1 MTLTLN
7 PSDLIV
13 APATAPGIA
22 AIGIVR
28 LSGPGALQVAGELF
42 RGTSPEQ
49 APSHT
54 LHHGWWTDGERP
66 LDEVLVSVFRAPASY
81 TGEDIIEISCHG
93 SPYIMEQVV
102 RSCVAR
108 GARLARPGEFT
119 QRAFLN
125 GKLDLTQAEA
135 VADLIASGSAAAHS
149 TALNNLRGR
158 FSDKLKA
165 LREQLILFRSL
176 MELELDFSQEDIEF
190 ADRQQLYRL
199 LDEAEAEVG
208 RLVQSFGLGNAV
220 RQGVSVAIV
229 GPPNA
234 GKSTLLNALLNEER
248 AIVSD
253 IAGTTRDTIEEVL
266 NIRGILFRLID
277 TAGIRDHSSD
287 VIETAGIGR
296 SLDKMRSADIVVYL
310 FDVAEEPDT
319 LQGALHKLTRE
330 NIRYLAVGNKA
341 DTADLAALQEKFLSI
356 PDLLFVSA
364 KEESGMED
372 LKDRLYHSIVQEG
385 LNTEDTLL
393 TNARHLEAMEKV
405 MQSLQE
411 IREGLDKHLSG
422 DLITPD
428 IQRCLH
434 YLGSIT
440 GEIQTD
446 RDILGTIFSKFC
458 IGK

>member
-135 VADLIASGSAAAHS
+135 VADLIASGSAAAHR

-319 LQGALHKLTRE
+319 LQVALHKLTRE

>member
-1 MTLTLN
+1 
-7 PSDLIV
+7 
-13 APATAPGIA
+13 
-22 AIGIVR
+22 
-28 LSGPGALQVAGELF
+28 
-42 RGTSPEQ
+42 
-49 APSHT
+49 
-54 LHHGWWTDGERP
+54 
-66 LDEVLVSVFRAPASY
+66 
-81 TGEDIIEISCHG
+81 
-93 SPYIMEQVV
+93 
-102 RSCVAR
+102 
-108 GARLARPGEFT
+108 
-119 QRAFLN
+119 
-125 GKLDLTQAEA
+125 
-135 VADLIASGSAAAHS
+135 
-149 TALNNLRGR
+149 
-158 FSDKLKA
+158 
-165 LREQLILFRSL
+165 
-176 MELELDFSQEDIEF
+176 
-190 ADRQQLYRL
+190 
-199 LDEAEAEVG
+199 
-208 RLVQSFGLGNAV
+208 
-220 RQGVSVAIV
+220 
-229 GPPNA
+229 
-234 GKSTLLNALLNEER
+234 
-248 AIVSD
+248 
-253 IAGTTRDTIEEVL
+253 
-266 NIRGILFRLID
+266 
-277 TAGIRDHSSD
+277 
-287 VIETAGIGR
+287 
-296 SLDKMRSADIVVYL
+296 
-310 FDVAEEPDT
+310 DT
-319 LQGALHKLTRE
+319 LQVALHKLTRE